1 MGPLPCQ
8 PFDSQSLACWSAA
21 LQELSEQHWDL
32 FGRGRQENPLEGL
45 RDLLLSVTVDEG
57 DASHGGDAAGAAGTT
72 GAPPHSNGS
81 GGGGGAAGVQQS
93 VVQRSV
99 LSSSSGSF
107 SDDRR

>member
-1 MGPLPCQ
+1 MGPLSCQ
-8 PFDSQSLACWSAA
+8 PFDSQPSACWSAA

-57 DASHGGDAAGAAGTT
+57 DASHAGDAAGTAGAA
-72 GAPPHSNGS
+72 PHSNGS
-81 GGGGGAAGVQQS
+81 GGGSGAAGVQQS

-99 LSSSSGSF
+99 LSSSGSF
-107 SDDRR
+107 SDERP